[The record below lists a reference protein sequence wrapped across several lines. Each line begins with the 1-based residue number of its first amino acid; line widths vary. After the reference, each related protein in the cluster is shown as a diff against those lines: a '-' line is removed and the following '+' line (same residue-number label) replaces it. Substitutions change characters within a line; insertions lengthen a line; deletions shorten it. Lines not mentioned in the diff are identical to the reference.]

1 VGLLCPDLQQRRM
14 LQDPKKGT
22 QCILMHVNDRSSKM
36 MGAGLVVPKSA
47 AETDAAGSQYTY

>member
-1 VGLLCPDLQQRRM
+1 MPRSAAETDAAGSQ
-14 LQDPKKGT
+14 KGT